1 MKKIMKK
8 FRLLLVL
15 LTAAFAGA
23 MLTSCSP
30 EEIDGFI
37 DGFYDGYYGTYGE
50 AAPATPEVE

>member
-1 MKKIMKK
+1 MKK